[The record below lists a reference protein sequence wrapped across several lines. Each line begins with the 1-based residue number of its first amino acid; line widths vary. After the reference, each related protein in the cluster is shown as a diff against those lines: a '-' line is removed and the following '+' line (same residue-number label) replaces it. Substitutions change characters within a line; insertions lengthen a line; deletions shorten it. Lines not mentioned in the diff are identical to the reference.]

1 MIKMDPFLFIYLFW
15 FLNTAFVLIN
25 KGSSSKVSYSVQLMY
40 SPKPKYLLL
49 KNRKIASMESV
60 LRNRFIKGSEISFV
74 EMLYLNSVFLL
85 NIFVYRI
92 A

>member
-1 MIKMDPFLFIYLFW
+1 
-15 FLNTAFVLIN
+15 
-25 KGSSSKVSYSVQLMY
+25 MY

-49 KNRKIASMESV
+49 KNREITSMESV